1 MRNPNLTPQQERE
14 LQLLRDEA
22 ARQRKQL
29 ADELGIAESLQVHG
43 KPEFDIRPHLK
54 YRLAVDRLDKLVKE
68 LEADF
73 GSDGNVRT
81 LTSPVDQGG
90 LYSKPMPAEDEG
102 GKRQH
107 AWNCLR
113 SLGIRD
119 AIPVD
124 KVHLRFAGIEKY
136 TQVIEDENGQ
146 KIESKRFMV
155 KFRQV
160 ARVEGREQEVWY
172 LGGNAA
178 VQVHMTEEG
187 VVYKI
192 DSTLARGSR
201 PRTLN
206 GTISEDEA
214 EQIARD
220 TFGSKCERMGKVRLR
235 FQKDGNHSDLIY
247 VIKLSDKKLRSKGDP
262 ECPPELYARTVIYF
276 INAKTGEVKEQQQ
289 RLRYSKP
296 VGPDGKLVEVKTK
309 SFATIPYGRPDKQS
323 PSKEKE
329 LYAELEKE
337 NFERLMEYAQ
347 FDKNGNM
354 ILENA
359 TCKVHYNKTS
369 QDPTRKKARK
379 GKKIDADRP
388 VWTTKVE
395 PMADGS
401 FNFKPGQEEYDAI
414 LFFLAI
420 NFEIEYLKARGLKVP
435 QKPITCFV
443 HDESVRDNAY
453 FDPDRNEIHIG
464 VGSGGSWGLFKKICF
479 DMGVTWHEAGHW
491 VVWLQTPGQDLPG
504 DEGGAMHES
513 TGDIMD
519 GIMDLLYIAHFL
531 CKITGKPFTKDTIKK
546 YHWIIG
552 YYCLAPNGI
561 RNQREPKKIYPRDM
575 EGEVHADGLISG
587 QACVEI
593 LDHMCDATGDDV
605 SALDVLD
612 HYCRIYLGALSLVP
626 ADKVKFVD
634 MLRAMVTADREIFGG
649 RYRECIERGW
659 KDHGV
664 TLDTTGRRK
673 LAA

>member
-1 MRNPNLTPQQERE
+1 MRNPNLTPKAERE
-14 LQLLRDEA
+14 LQLLRDEQT
-22 ARQRKQL
+22 RQRETLAEQL
-29 ADELGIAESLQVHG
+29 GLSESVSIHG
-43 KPEFDIRPHLK
+43 KPELELRPYLK
-54 YRLAVDRLDKLVKE
+54 YRLAVDRLQKLMDE
-68 LEADF
+68 LEGDF
-73 GSDGNVRT
+73 GSDGYVRT
-81 LTSPVDQGG
+81 LTAPVDKGG
-90 LYSKPMPAEDEG
+90 LYNKPMPEG
-102 GKRQH
+102 GPRQQ

-113 SLGIRD
+113 SLGIRE

-124 KVHLRFAGIEKY
+124 KVHLRYAGTVETEMGY
-136 TQVIEDENGQ
+136 
-146 KIESKRFMV
+146 MV

-160 ARVEGREQEVWY
+160 AKLEGRTQPVWY

-178 VQVHMTEEG
+178 VQVHIAKGEGDNEWKNG

-192 DSTLARGSR
+192 DSTLARGAR
-201 PRTLN
+201 PRTLS
-206 GTISEDEA
+206 GIKSPEEA
-214 EQIARD
+214 VEIARES
-220 TFGSKCERMGKVRLR
+220 FSSKCEQIGKTRLR
-235 FQKDGNHSDLIY
+235 LHKDGHHSDLIY
-247 VIKLSDKKLRSKGDP
+247 LVKLSDRRLRSKGDP
-262 ECPPELYARTVIYF
+262 ECPADLNARTVIYF
-276 INAKTGEVKEQQQ
+276 VNAKTGEVKERHQT
-289 RLRYSKP
+289 LRYHKQ
-296 VGPDGKLVEVKTK
+296 VDADGRLVEVKTK

-337 NFERLMEYAQ
+337 NFERLLTLAPM
-347 FDKNGNM
+347 DSKGNL
-354 ILENA
+354 ILENE

-369 QDPTRKKARK
+369 QDPTRKKSRK
-379 GKKIDADRP
+379 AKKADADRP

-420 NFEIEYLKARGLKVP
+420 NFEIEYLKERGLKRP
-435 QKPITCFV
+435 TKPIVAFV

-464 VGSGGSWGLFKKICF
+464 VGSGGNWGLFKKICF
-479 DMGVTWHEAGHW
+479 DLGVTWHEAGHW

-513 TGDIMD
+513 TGDMMD
-519 GIMDLLYIAHFL
+519 IVMDLLYIGLFL
-531 CKITGKPFTKDTIKK
+531 CKVTGKPFTKDFIRK

-561 RNQREPKKIYPRDM
+561 RNQREPKKVYPKDM
-575 EGEVHADGLISG
+575 ENEVHNDGLISG
-587 QACVEI
+587 QACVQI
-593 LDHMCDATGDDV
+593 LLDMCDATGDDV
-605 SALDVLD
+605 SALDILD
-612 HYCRIYLGALSLVP
+612 HFCRIYLAALAIVP

-649 RYRECIERGW
+649 KYRECIEHGW